1 MDNSASAEHRKIAAF
16 QEPVL
21 QTRRAGV
28 LLPITALPARAVAT
42 TVDASSC
49 GVFDMACRFID
60 WIASAGF
67 SVWQLLPMG
76 PTQIDRSPYLCL
88 SSLAGESQFIGLDW
102 LQKIGLLEIL
112 PAQQVSTHDS
122 HSLALKTAHH
132 RFQQLAPDH
141 HLQRTYHQF
150 CNQARQWLPDFA
162 LFVALHQQL
171 NQSWQQWPAA
181 LRDRDPEA
189 LTASQ
194 EQLREQIAIIQ
205 FAQFL
210 FFQQWSEIRDYAR
223 QRGVFLF
230 GDMPLFVA
238 HDSADVWANRDYFKL
253 TADGRPEVV
262 AGVPADYFSPT
273 GQRWGNPH
281 YHWDN
286 LQRDRFSWWLQ
297 RLQVHVNMFD
307 LLRIDHFR
315 GLCSAWEI
323 PATSPTAESGH
334 WQPAAGEPLLAAL
347 TECLSSTQPQFLH
360 PQSQLPL
367 VAEDLGLITP
377 EVINLRDQFNLPG
390 MAVLQFAFDGGS
402 DNPYLPENLKTWS
415 VLYTGTHD
423 NDTTLSWFLSLSEQQ
438 QKQVT
443 DYLHCSA
450 ERMPLALVEAALIS
464 RAQLA
469 VIPLQDILGL
479 GSGNRI
485 NTPGTVGNNWLWQI
499 QWQQLTEAI
508 AKQFLSLN
516 IASGRCQNDSAI

>member
-1 MDNSASAEHRKIAAF
+1 MPQNRTQRSVF
-16 QEPVL
+16 QY
-21 QTRRAGV
+21 RRAGV
-28 LLPITALPARAVAT
+28 LLPITALPASTSLT
-42 TVDASSC
+42 TDNSLSF
-49 GVFDMACRFID
+49 GVFDLADKFID
-60 WIASAGF
+60 WIARAGF

-88 SSLAGESQFIGLDW
+88 SSLAGESQFIGLQW
-102 LQKIGLLEIL
+102 LQKIGLLEKL
-112 PAQQVSTHDS
+112 PMQSASASSS
-122 HSLALKTAHH
+122 HGLALKAAHH

-141 HLQRTYHQF
+141 HLQSAYHQF
-150 CNQARQWLPDFA
+150 CDQARQWLPDFA
-162 LFVALHQQL
+162 LFMALHQQH
-171 NQSWQQWPAA
+171 NRSWQQWPAA
-181 LRDRDPEA
+181 LRDRDPA
-189 LTASQ
+189 TLAASQ
-194 EQLREQIAIIQ
+194 EQLREQIALIQ

-210 FFQQWSEIRDYAR
+210 FFRQWSEIRDYGQ

-253 TADGRPEVV
+253 TADGQPQVV

-286 LQRDRFSWWLQ
+286 LQRDHFSWWLE
-297 RLQVHVNMFD
+297 RLQVHLKMFD

-334 WQPAAGEPLLAAL
+334 WEPAAGEQLLTAL
-347 TECLSSTQPQFLH
+347 TECLSPTRPQAKQPQAK
-360 PQSQLPL
+360 LPL
-367 VAEDLGLITP
+367 VAEDLGLITS

-390 MAVLQFAFDGGS
+390 MAVLQFAFDGSS

-423 NDTTLSWFLSLSEQQ
+423 NDSSLGWFLSLSEQQ
-438 QKQVT
+438 QQQVT
-443 DYLHCSA
+443 NYLHCSK
-450 ERMPLALVEAALIS
+450 EQMPQALIKAALDS
-464 RAQLA
+464 KAQLA

-479 GSGNRI
+479 GPGNRI
-485 NTPGTVGNNWLWQI
+485 NAPGTVGNNWLWKMH
-499 QWQQLTEAI
+499 WQQLTETI

-516 IASGRCQNDSAI
+516 IASGRCSNGSAI